1 MSRDTLE
8 WLLIA
13 FGVSLI
19 VFLMRKNTY
28 QVRYIDSTVYAI
40 AAAIATAEGYYVE
53 GSLPRRLNNPGSL
66 KDPIT
71 GQLRKFNTADEGW
84 YALYDQIY
92 RILNDKSMY
101 YRSNMTI
108 RQIAQIWTGGDNP
121 EGWARTVAR
130 KLGVS
135 PDTPINQVMVA

>member
-19 VFLMRKNTY
+19 VFM
-28 QVRYIDSTVYAI
+28 VRRSNYAI
-40 AAAIATAEGYYVE
+40 RYVDPKVRAIAVAIATAEGYYVE
-53 GSLPRRLNNPGSL
+53 RSLPRRLNNPGAL
-66 KDPIT
+66 KDPIS
-71 GQLRKFNTADEGW
+71 GQFRKFDTPEAGW
-84 YALYDQIY
+84 FALYAQIE
-92 RILNDKSMY
+92 RILNNRSMY
-101 YRSNMTI
+101 YNTNMTI

-121 EGWARTVAR
+121 DGWARTVAR

-135 PDTPINQVMVA
+135 PDTPINQVMVV

>member
-19 VFLMRKNTY
+19 IFM
-28 QVRYIDSTVYAI
+28 VRRSNYTIRYTHPKVQAI
-40 AAAIATAEGYYVE
+40 AKAIATAEGYYVPN
-53 GSLPRRLNNPGSL
+53 SLPRRLNNPGAL
-66 KDPIT
+66 KDPIS
-71 GQLRKFNTADEGW
+71 GQFRRFDTPEAGW
-84 YALYDQIY
+84 NALYAQVE
-92 RILNDKSMY
+92 RILNNKSMY
-101 YRSNMTI
+101 YNSNMTI
-108 RQIAQIWTGGDNP
+108 RQIAQIWTGGDKP
-121 EGWARTVAR
+121 EAWARIVSS